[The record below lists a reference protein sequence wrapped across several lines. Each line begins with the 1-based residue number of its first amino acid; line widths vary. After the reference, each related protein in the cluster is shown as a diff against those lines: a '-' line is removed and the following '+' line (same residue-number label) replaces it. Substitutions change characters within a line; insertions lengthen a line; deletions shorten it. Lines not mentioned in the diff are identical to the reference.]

1 MTPRASAGAVAL
13 CALALP
19 TLAQDS
25 TSLISAY
32 PGDTLDPHDVTEQ
45 VNDYVLDLAALTSS
59 SGRVYGVAPLAKTS
73 MDSDQGSL
81 FYGARISCG
90 SISNDT
96 LFGAP
101 FVRSSYMNWNAA
113 GAGVNGNASLNTPGS
128 PVNTAALVGN
138 QFGFTLSEYSTQQVT
153 LNSLGQVIAG
163 TANYE
168 VDLPSRLYVS
178 RVVAAT
184 NSPDWLCNVSQFG
197 MGGVTNDGTVV
208 VRADNFTTADCGPI
222 LALTGNNYFRVDTLA
237 RSSALVNYL
246 ATSGTGDPAA
256 TLQLLANS
264 ATTHSPAAMISGS
277 ITGGQPVFLG
287 SNFNGECVYGSTTAT
302 ATTAHVG
309 GASTRG
315 TVSFSQHNFPAL
327 FPGSVLGTGAQIV
340 KHTVS
345 DTLGLFGLNASGAP
359 TGTLQLTLPA
369 VVSDPTDGFSSN
381 IGGAGQPEFAN
392 YYGSTP
398 FRGGNGP
405 IAVGEDQ
412 AGRLLAAAQVHH
424 PTWVSN
430 ANHNNLIAVA
440 RHSGGTT
447 TWVVAAHT
455 FNATGKDVY
464 GLFGTQVIGHLVGQ
478 DAAATV
484 AGPSLGSPMMDS
496 VGNLY
501 FTARV
506 LLNGAS
512 FFDNALVRAVYDA
525 TSFSYKLELVLIEGD
540 VVTGGNSGVNY
551 KIRSLSVSN
560 GNSSDPSTTWSHSI
574 NQDAFNLANPSLLD
588 GASTQTI
595 GGIVVNANIIYD
607 VDNNGSYD
615 TLFSTPGSPDQDYN
629 VLLYVT
635 SADDCNQNGVP
646 DDLDVADGTSQDQDG
661 NGIPDEC
668 AGGVVGTAF
677 CFGDGSGSFCPCGN
691 NGNAGE
697 GCANSTGVGAILFG
711 TGSDS
716 VSADDLVFNA
726 QQLRPNQPA
735 LLFNGLNQVNGGNGS
750 IFGDGLRCAGG
761 SVKRMGVR
769 VPDAGGNASWGPA
782 LSAVGVYTPGDT
794 RSFQVWYRDPAISP
808 CGSNF
813 NLSNGVTITFLP

>member
-1 MTPRASAGAVAL
+1 
-13 CALALP
+13 
-19 TLAQDS
+19 
-25 TSLISAY
+25 
-32 PGDTLDPHDVTEQ
+32 
-45 VNDYVLDLAALTSS
+45 
-59 SGRVYGVAPLAKTS
+59 
-73 MDSDQGSL
+73 
-81 FYGARISCG
+81 
-90 SISNDT
+90 
-96 LFGAP
+96 
-101 FVRSSYMNWNAA
+101 
-113 GAGVNGNASLNTPGS
+113 
-128 PVNTAALVGN
+128 
-138 QFGFTLSEYSTQQVT
+138 
-153 LNSLGQVIAG
+153 
-163 TANYE
+163 
-168 VDLPSRLYVS
+168 
-178 RVVAAT
+178 
-184 NSPDWLCNVSQFG
+184 
-197 MGGVTNDGTVV
+197 
-208 VRADNFTTADCGPI
+208 
-222 LALTGNNYFRVDTLA
+222 
-237 RSSALVNYL
+237 
-246 ATSGTGDPAA
+246 
-256 TLQLLANS
+256 
-264 ATTHSPAAMISGS
+264 
-277 ITGGQPVFLG
+277 
-287 SNFNGECVYGSTTAT
+287 
-302 ATTAHVG
+302 
-309 GASTRG
+309 
-315 TVSFSQHNFPAL
+315 
-327 FPGSVLGTGAQIV
+327 
-340 KHTVS
+340 
-345 DTLGLFGLNASGAP
+345 
-359 TGTLQLTLPA
+359 
-369 VVSDPTDGFSSN
+369 
-381 IGGAGQPEFAN
+381 
-392 YYGSTP
+392 
-398 FRGGNGP
+398 
-405 IAVGEDQ
+405 
-412 AGRLLAAAQVHH
+412 VHH

-525 TSFSYKLELVLIEGD
+525 ASFSYKLELVLIEGD

-726 QQLRPNQPA
+726 QQLRT
-735 LLFNGLNQVNGGNGS
+735 
-750 IFGDGLRCAGG
+750 
-761 SVKRMGVR
+761 
-769 VPDAGGNASWGPA
+769 
-782 LSAVGVYTPGDT
+782 SATP
-794 RSFQVWYRDPAISP
+794 R
-808 CGSNF
+808 F
-813 NLSNGVTITFLP
+813 NLPANCSAHRSDDALASPRGSSPNENLISDHTLIEGKAGQFNAELRRSGDSRRNHCSCNVLPLGPLFKVPWAALDQFFDIHPPLSNKSSFPSSAMLRASATPRFNLPTNSWIHQPSRFTQSSPIAIVAFG